1 MLYGNFLFCESARHR
16 GPERFNLLRKT
27 LLFFL
32 RFSQV
37 MHLRLD
43 TAIKTNVKMM
53 EFVSFCRQL
62 QMYMLFI
69 PY

>member
-1 MLYGNFLFCESARHR
+1 MGNLLFCEPARRR

-37 MHLRLD
+37 MHLHLD
-43 TAIKTNVKMM
+43 TAIKTNVKIM
-53 EFVSFCRQL
+53 EFVSFCEQL
-62 QMYMLFI
+62 QTLYMLFI